1 MIMPNWC
8 WNTLHVG
15 QTMTNPSKLPLK
27 SSLQG
32 KGIRES
38 IYADYEGWHVCFFLL
53 GRQHMKKK
61 GELCFGP
68 VGYSTETAAKSVIE
82 TCGEHDSSRLLHL
95 YRDGNGR
102 D

>member
-1 MIMPNWC
+1 MAVFFRKTMMIMPNWC

-53 GRQHMKKK
+53 GRQHMKKNK
-61 GELCFGP
+61 GSCVLDQLIIQQKP
-68 VGYSTETAAKSVIE
+68 L
-82 TCGEHDSSRLLHL
+82 R
-95 YRDGNGR
+95 NP
-102 D
+102 